1 MTIDDRL
8 DEIWKKVFEME
19 SEIYEDGESIQQ
31 RLEVLELTQRQKLKA
46 ITRIEN
52 ERKLRSLAKDMPSR
66 TR

>member
-31 RLEVLELTQRQKLKA
+31 RLEVLELTQRQILTA
-46 ITRIEN
+46 ISRIDN
-52 ERKLRSLAKDMPSR
+52 ER
-66 TR
+66 